1 MVVNSVGRAEAFI
14 NKNFVLQTRNPEE
27 SDPNFADTLRG
38 VLGQVNRLQIE
49 ADTATEQ
56 LMSGNIENL
65 HQVMIKAEEAQLS
78 LQFTVQV
85 VNKVLQAYQ
94 EIARMQI

>member
-1 MVVNSVGRAEAFI
+1 MVVNNI
-14 NKNFVLQTRNPEE
+14 NKAALGIDRNFVLQTREH
-27 SDPNFADTLRG
+27 SDHNPNFADTLRG
-38 VLGQVNRLQIE
+38 VLGEVNRMQVESDL
-49 ADTATEQ
+49 ATNDM
-56 LMSGNIENL
+56 LSGNMENL

-78 LQFTVQV
+78 LQLTVQV